1 MKSIFNIYMILL
13 TGCTLFDS
21 CIYPNF
27 VEEAIVMILGKD
39 MDLEL
44 KIINLL
50 WTLFCSMPPVIKE
63 K

>member
-1 MKSIFNIYMILL
+1 
-13 TGCTLFDS
+13 
-21 CIYPNF
+21 
-27 VEEAIVMILGKD
+27 MILGKD